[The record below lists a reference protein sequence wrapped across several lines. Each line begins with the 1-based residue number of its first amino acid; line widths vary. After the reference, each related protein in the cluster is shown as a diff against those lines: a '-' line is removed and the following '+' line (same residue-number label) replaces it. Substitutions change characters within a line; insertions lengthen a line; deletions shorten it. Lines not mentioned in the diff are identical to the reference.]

1 LEKLKRIFLAVL
13 LLSIFVFVFTLFT
26 VSSDETIW
34 RVFSVTM
41 PLIAISF
48 WGAVIVSVIGISRS
62 KKSEN
67 SSDDQEK

>member
-1 LEKLKRIFLAVL
+1 MEKLKRIFLAVL

-26 VSSDETIW
+26 VSGDETIW